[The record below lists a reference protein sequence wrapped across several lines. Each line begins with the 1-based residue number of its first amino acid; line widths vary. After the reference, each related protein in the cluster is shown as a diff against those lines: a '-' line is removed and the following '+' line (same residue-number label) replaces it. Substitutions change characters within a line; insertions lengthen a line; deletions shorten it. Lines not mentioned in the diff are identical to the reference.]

1 MKAWWAHLDIREQGL
16 VSGGIVLALLIL
28 GYGLIW
34 EPFQSSHRR
43 LQQRVAEQ
51 RADLAWMRQAA
62 QEIQRLSNSAGATQ
76 SQATDGRSLLTRV
89 DQTAR
94 AAGLSAALKQITPQ
108 GDDKLSA
115 RLDAVA
121 FDKLLPWLSA
131 LEHEH
136 RITLI
141 NLSVDRTAAPGR
153 VNARV
158 ILQGSQP

>member
-1 MKAWWAHLDIREQGL
+1 MKAWWEHLGVREQWL
-16 VSGGIVLALLIL
+16 VGGGAALTLLIL
-28 GYGLIW
+28 GYVLIW

-62 QEIQRLSNSAGATQ
+62 QEVQRLSNNAGAAQ
-76 SQATDGRSLLTRV
+76 PQADGRSLLTRV

-94 AAGLSAALKQITPQ
+94 AAGLGPALKQITPQ
-108 GDDKLSA
+108 GDDKLNA
-115 RLDAVA
+115 RLDAVE
-121 FDKLLPWLSA
+121 FDQLLPWLGA
-131 LEHEH
+131 LEREH

-141 NLSVDRTAAPGR
+141 NLSVDRTETPGR

-158 ILQGSQP
+158 ILQGQQP